1 MGPARG
7 VASTLYGFAQ
17 EFSAMALLSLQE
29 CLDSVP
35 TPQPTLDVGTPVNVG
50 HPFWLTSKLS
60 LREFNLL
67 FLMTGAA
74 GISSF
79 ASLPVLQFLLL
90 LNLLLETFAHFRV
103 GLFAVII
110 VL

>member
-7 VASTLYGFAQ
+7 VVSTLYGFAQ
-17 EFSAMALLSLQE
+17 EFSTMVLLSLQE
-29 CLDSVP
+29 YLDSVP

-50 HPFWLTSKLS
+50 HPFWLTSKVS

-103 GLFAVII
+103 GLFTVII